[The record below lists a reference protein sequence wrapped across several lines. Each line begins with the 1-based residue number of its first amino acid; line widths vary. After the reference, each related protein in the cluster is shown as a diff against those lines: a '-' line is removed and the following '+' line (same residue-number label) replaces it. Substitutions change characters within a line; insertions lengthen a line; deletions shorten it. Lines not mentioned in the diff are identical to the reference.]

1 MEQIKD
7 LLATAGHGL
16 MVFCY
21 IIMMLTSFNLCF
33 NVLSNLLDFCYKN
46 NIKFWLLM
54 NFLNEVKRDTLGL
67 YFCCALEQ
75 CQLWR
80 FKFGIKNLD
89 YISLNEIWEWKSHTL
104 IWICSADGYLH
115 NVTDSSLLY
124 GLTCGYLKN
133 RWKIDGKN
141 TELLT
146 GSRLAWPSLG
156 DSCH

>member
-7 LLATAGHGL
+7 LLATVGHGL

-21 IIMMLTSFNLCF
+21 IIMMLTSFNLCL
-33 NVLSNLLDFCYKN
+33 NVLSNSNFYYKN

-54 NFLNEVKRDTLGL
+54 NFLNEVKRDNMVLLLCFRAMPVVEIQVWDPKSRL
-67 YFCCALEQ
+67 Y
-75 CQLWR
+75 
-80 FKFGIKNLD
+80 
-89 YISLNEIWEWKSHTL
+89 YSLNRRRGWKSHTP
-104 IWICSADGYLH
+104 IWFYSADGYLH
-115 NVTDSSLLY
+115 NATDSSLLY

-146 GSRLAWPSLG
+146 GSRLAWPRLG
-156 DSCH
+156 DSWH